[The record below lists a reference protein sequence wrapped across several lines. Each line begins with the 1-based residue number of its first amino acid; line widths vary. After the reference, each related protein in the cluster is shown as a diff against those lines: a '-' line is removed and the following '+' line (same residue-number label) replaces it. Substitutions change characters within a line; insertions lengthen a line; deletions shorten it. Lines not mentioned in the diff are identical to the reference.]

1 MVLIKY
7 LLPALAA
14 GRVAFSAN
22 DPCDGSSNP
31 INIQNQG
38 DADGLNCSTIKG
50 DLSINSNTENSIT
63 LNGIQQITGSLKADG
78 AGNLTSLSAPSLN
91 SIGNT
96 LLLHGLITLTTLSFP
111 TLTSVGTI
119 DWAALPN
126 LQSLSF
132 DQGISNASSVSIT
145 NTGLTSLDGIS
156 LGTVGNF
163 DITANTALRQVNVN
177 NITNCTGLLN
187 FAGNSLKLQI
197 EFPNLLAGQ
206 NMTFRNVSQVSVPS
220 LSSLTGQLGFFSN
233 SFSSFTAP
241 NLTKTGDVVF
251 DSNSNL
257 ANISLP
263 RLSKVNGGFQI
274 SSNDK
279 LTVID
284 GLPDLQSIVGAL
296 DFSGAFNNVS
306 LPALQEVKGG
316 FNMQSTGSFQCSQ
329 FDNLHNNNVIQGS
342 YTCKAAVSNPT
353 TMDGNSGTSTS
364 SGAAASSS
372 KSSASNLGNVPM
384 VGLTAIIG
392 SLLQAML

>member
-14 GRVAFSAN
+14 GRLAFAAN

-31 INIQNQG
+31 INIQSQG
-38 DADGLNCSTIKG
+38 DADNLNCTIIKG
-50 DLSINSNTENSIT
+50 SLTINENTENSIT
-63 LNGIQQITGSLKADG
+63 LNGVQQISGNLMAKG
-78 AGNLTSLSAPSLN
+78 ASNLTSLSAPSLN
-91 SIGNT
+91 SIGQVM
-96 LLLHGLITLTTLSFP
+96 LFSGLITLTTASFP
-111 TLTSVGTI
+111 ILTSVGSI
-119 DWAALPN
+119 QWDALPN
-126 LQSLSF
+126 LQSLNF
-132 DQGISNASSVSIT
+132 DQGISKADSVEIT
-145 NTGLTSLDGIS
+145 NTGLTSLNGIS

-163 DITANTALRQVNVN
+163 DITANTALTQVNVG

-197 EFPNLLAGQ
+197 QFPNLVSGQ
-206 NMTFRNVSQVSVPS
+206 NMTFRNTSGVSVPS
-220 LSSLTGQLGFFSN
+220 LQSLSGQLGFFSN
-233 SFSSFTAP
+233 GFSSFAAP

-257 ANISLP
+257 VNISLP

-274 SSNDK
+274 SNNDK

-284 GLPDLQSIVGAL
+284 GFPQLQSIVGAL
-296 DFSGAFNNVS
+296 DFSGEFNNVS
-306 LPALQEVKGG
+306 LPNLQEVKGG

-342 YTCKAAVSNPT
+342 YTCKASTSNPT
-353 TMDGNSGTSTS
+353 TMGGTGTSTS
-364 SGAAASSS
+364 SGSASSSS
-372 KSSASNLGNVPM
+372 KSSASNLVNVQM

-392 SLLQAML
+392 GLLQAML